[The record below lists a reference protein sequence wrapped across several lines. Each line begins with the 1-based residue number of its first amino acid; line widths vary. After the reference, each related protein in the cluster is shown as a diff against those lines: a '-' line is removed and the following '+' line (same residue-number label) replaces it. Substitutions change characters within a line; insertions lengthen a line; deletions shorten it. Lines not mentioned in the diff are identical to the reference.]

1 MAGLMQ
7 AAPKSCGH
15 VRGKK
20 VVSRG
25 EAVARIRA
33 AVDARDESAS
43 NIVIVARTDARQAE
57 SFDVSSPLLRVVPM
71 AAWDARMLSSGV
83 LVDMTRLSRAI
94 PASAG
99 WHHPSQDRFSMCN

>member
-1 MAGLMQ
+1 MKSDSTQRCLRGMQ

-33 AVDARDESAS
+33 AVDARDESGS
-43 NIVIVARTDARQAE
+43 NIVIVARSDAYQAE
-57 SFDVSSPLLRVVPM
+57 SFDVRLPALHFQ
-71 AAWDARMLSSGV
+71 ASGFV
-83 LVDMTRLSRAI
+83 KSFLHECHVDWWA
-94 PASAG
+94 
-99 WHHPSQDRFSMCN
+99 